1 MKGIKRHFDTS
12 MLESGGGG
20 SAQSCFQSQLLGE
33 LKQRV
38 QFIDIIYI
46 INKTKHAKCIL
57 NFPQKLS
64 LPYYI
69 LKLIYVY
76 INLINN

>member
-12 MLESGGGG
+12 LLESGGGG
-20 SAQSCFQSQLLGE
+20 GAQPCFQSQLLGE
-33 LKQRV
+33 LKQHV
-38 QFIDIIYI
+38 QLIDIIYV

-64 LPYYI
+64 LLYCI
-69 LKLIYVY
+69 RKLIYVY